1 MMHRHAR
8 QTLFLAALAAL
19 SLPTLGALRA
29 QSQTPPATSAPA
41 QAPAQ
46 VQAAA
51 PPAAAAP
58 ATIRRFARAANPIAL
73 AGVARPER
81 YMEAS
86 GRKAALLGRED
97 GSFEAWVYP
106 LKVLHDFRLSFG
118 VSEYADPIP
127 GASLASSVDVRPE
140 ASSVRYSHAAF
151 TVDATWLVPVN
162 EQGALVLLDVKTSEP
177 LKVVVKFRA
186 DLKPM
191 WPAALGGQYSYW
203 DNTLKAY
210 VAGEGSGKNAAIIG
224 SPFGVE
230 PPEQPAHNL
239 PDAPTQFTIV
249 ITPETAAKGLVPIVI
264 AASPEGLN
272 AAKATYQKLLTSA
285 ASLYAEAEQ
294 HYRHVR
300 EQLTSIN
307 SPDNRLDLAFEWGK
321 VALDKGFVCN
331 PTLGCGLIA
340 GLGPSGTSERPGFG
354 WFFGGDAFIN
364 SWAMTAYGDFSTVKQ
379 SLEFLRKRQRADGK
393 MMHELSQG
401 AAYIK
406 WFEDYPYGY
415 YHADTTPLYIT
426 AVRDYVRASG
436 DVALAK
442 DFWPSIKLAY
452 DYCLSTDE
460 DGDGLMDNTKAGL
473 AAVETGTLRRSDV
486 QTDVFLGAAWTEAAD
501 ATADLARMAD
511 DPFAA
516 KARETAI
523 KARTS
528 LNQRFLDD
536 QHRRI
541 YFAYMKDGKG
551 QAEPT
556 VWPGFGLWRG
566 VFDRQR
572 PSIEGALD
580 DLAGAG
586 LAADWGARM
595 LSTDSALY
603 SPLSY
608 NNGAV
613 WPFLTGF
620 AALALYQNGRPDA
633 AWEYLDGAADLAFLE
648 SRGYTAELFSGDRL
662 RSIDAAVPH
671 QLFATTGFVSTL
683 LRGLVGLDAL
693 PAGTHEGHAI
703 GERLL
708 IAPQLPPGWGY
719 LRLRNVRWHDITADI
734 AITRDELGYAV
745 SVVPKGGALPLEIHF
760 MMEPGAAIVMR
771 DARGKPIVATGDTS
785 RGAGAV
791 TVALA
796 TGPTTYS
803 VRFVPGIQVV
813 PIHSPMQ
820 LGDESS
826 RLRVIDARLVG
837 NVYTLRVEGR
847 RGRSYRVRLSAPY
860 AIEHIDGA
868 VVDRW
873 QGAADPNL
881 ASSRIL
887 QVDLPA
893 PDPAATGAKAGRND
907 WVARNIVIFLGARL
921 K

>member
-1 MMHRHAR
+1 MTDRYAR
-8 QTLFLAALAAL
+8 QTLLLAALASTL
-19 SLPTLGALRA
+19 LPSLGELRA
-29 QSQTPPATSAPA
+29 QSQAPPP
-41 QAPAQ
+41 P
-46 VQAAA
+46 A
-51 PPAAAAP
+51 PPAAASP
-58 ATIRRFARAANPIAL
+58 ATIPRFARAASPIAL
-73 AGVARPER
+73 SGVARPER

-118 VSEYADPIP
+118 VPQYADPIP
-127 GASLASSVDVRPE
+127 GASLASSVDIRPE
-140 ASSVRYSHAAF
+140 ASTVRYSHAAF
-151 TVDATWLVPVN
+151 TVDATWLVPLN
-162 EQGALVLLDVKTSEP
+162 EQGAIVLLDVRTSEP
-177 LKVVVKFRA
+177 LTLVVKFRV

-203 DNTLKAY
+203 DNSLKAY
-210 VAGEGSGKNAAIIG
+210 VAGEGSGKNAALIG
-224 SPFGVE
+224 SPFGVD

-239 PDAPTQFTIV
+239 PDAPTQFTIT

-264 AASPEGLN
+264 AASPEGLD
-272 AAKATYQKLLTSA
+272 AAKATYQKLLASA
-285 ASLYAEAEQ
+285 APLYAEAEQ
-294 HYRHVR
+294 HYRDVR
-300 EQLTSIN
+300 ERLTSIN
-307 SPDNRLDLAFEWGK
+307 TPDNRLNLAFEWGK

-331 PTLGCGLIA
+331 PQLGCGLIA

-379 SLEFLRKRQRADGK
+379 ALEFLRKRQRADGK

-401 AAYIK
+401 AGYIK

-436 DVALAK
+436 DSALAK
-442 DFWPSIKLAY
+442 SFWPSIKLAY
-452 DYCLSTDE
+452 DYCVSTDE

-473 AAVETGTLRRSDV
+473 AAVETGALRQRDV
-486 QTDVFLGAAWTEAAD
+486 LTDVFLGAAWAEAAD
-501 ATADLARMAD
+501 ATAELALVAGD
-511 DPFAA
+511 QFAGTA
-516 KARETAI
+516 GEAAI

-528 LNQRFLDD
+528 LNRRFLDD
-536 QHRRI
+536 QGRRI

-566 VFDRQR
+566 VFDYKR
-572 PSIEGALD
+572 PAVDGALD
-580 DLAGAG
+580 ELAGAG
-586 LAADWGARM
+586 VGTDWGARM
-595 LSTDSALY
+595 LSIDSALY
-603 SPLSY
+603 GPLSY

-620 AALALYQNGRPDA
+620 AALALYTNYRPDA
-633 AWEYLDGAADLAFLE
+633 AWGYLDGTADLTFLE
-648 SRGYTAELFSGDRL
+648 SRGYIAELFSGDRL

-693 PAGTHEGHAI
+693 RAETRAGVAI

-734 AITRDELGYAV
+734 AITRDESGYAV

-760 MMEPGAAIVMR
+760 MLEPGAEMR
-771 DARGKPIVATGDTS
+771 DTAGKLLETTGDVS
-785 RGAGAV
+785 RGTRASV
-791 TVALA
+791 VRLA

-803 VRFVPGIQVV
+803 VRFLPGVQVV
-813 PIHSPMQ
+813 PIHAPLQ

-837 NVYTLRVEGR
+837 KRYTLRVEGR
-847 RGRSYRVRLSAPY
+847 RGRSYQVRLSAPFV
-860 AIEHIDGA
+860 IERIDGA

-873 QGAADPNL
+873 QGAANPEL
-881 ASSRIL
+881 ASARIL
-887 QVDLPA
+887 QVDIPA
-893 PDPAATGAKAGRND
+893 SDPAAAGAKGRRGD
-907 WVARNIVIFLGARL
+907 WATRDIVITLGPRL

>member
-1 MMHRHAR
+1 MTDRCAR
-8 QTLFLAALAAL
+8 QTLLLAALASTL
-19 SLPTLGALRA
+19 LPSLGELRA
-29 QSQTPPATSAPA
+29 QSQAPPP
-41 QAPAQ
+41 P
-46 VQAAA
+46 A
-51 PPAAAAP
+51 PPAAASP
-58 ATIRRFARAANPIAL
+58 ATIPRFARAASPIAL
-73 AGVARPER
+73 SGVARPER

-118 VSEYADPIP
+118 VPQYADPIP
-127 GASLASSVDVRPE
+127 GASLASSVDIRPE
-140 ASSVRYSHAAF
+140 ASTVRYSHAAF
-151 TVDATWLVPVN
+151 TVDATWLVPLN
-162 EQGALVLLDVKTSEP
+162 EQGAIVLLDVRTSEP
-177 LKVVVKFRA
+177 LTLVVKFRV

-203 DNTLKAY
+203 DNALKAY
-210 VAGEGSGKNAAIIG
+210 VAGEGSGKNAALIG
-224 SPFGVE
+224 SPFGVD

-239 PDAPTQFTIV
+239 PDAPTQFTIT

-264 AASPEGLN
+264 AASPEGLD
-272 AAKATYQKLLTSA
+272 AAKATYQKLLASA
-285 ASLYAEAEQ
+285 APLYAEAEQ
-294 HYRHVR
+294 HYRDVR
-300 EQLTSIN
+300 ERLTSIN
-307 SPDNRLDLAFEWGK
+307 TPDNRLNLAFEWGK
-321 VALDKGFVCN
+321 VALVKGFVCN
-331 PTLGCGLIA
+331 PQLGCGLIA

-379 SLEFLRKRQRADGK
+379 ALEFLRKRQRADGK

-401 AAYIK
+401 AGYIK

-442 DFWPSIKLAY
+442 SFWPSIKLAY
-452 DYCLSTDE
+452 DYCVSTDE

-473 AAVETGTLRRSDV
+473 AAVETGALRQRDV
-486 QTDVFLGAAWTEAAD
+486 LTDVFLGAAWAEAAD
-501 ATADLARMAD
+501 ATAELALVAGD
-511 DPFAA
+511 QFAGTA
-516 KARETAI
+516 GEAAI

-528 LNQRFLDD
+528 LNRRFLDD
-536 QHRRI
+536 QGRRI

-566 VFDRQR
+566 VFDYKR
-572 PSIEGALD
+572 PAVDGALD
-580 DLAGAG
+580 ELAGAG
-586 LAADWGARM
+586 VGTDWGARM
-595 LSTDSALY
+595 LSIDSALY
-603 SPLSY
+603 GPLSY

-620 AALALYQNGRPDA
+620 AALALYSNNRPDA
-633 AWEYLDGAADLAFLE
+633 AWGYLDGTADLTFLE
-648 SRGYTAELFSGDRL
+648 SRGYIAELFSGDRL

-683 LRGLVGLDAL
+683 LRGLVGLHAL
-693 PAGTHEGHAI
+693 RAEMRAGAAI
-703 GERLL
+703 AERLL

-719 LRLRNVRWHDITADI
+719 FRLRNVRWHDITVDI
-734 AITRDELGYAV
+734 AITRDESGYAV

-760 MMEPGAAIVMR
+760 MLEPGAEMR
-771 DARGKPIVATGDTS
+771 DTAGKLLETTGDVS
-785 RGAGAV
+785 RGTRASV
-791 TVALA
+791 VRLA

-803 VRFVPGIQVV
+803 VRFLPGVQVV
-813 PIHSPMQ
+813 PIHAPLQ

-837 NVYTLRVEGR
+837 KRYTLRVEGR
-847 RGRSYRVRLSAPY
+847 RGRSYQVRLSAPFV
-860 AIEHIDGA
+860 IERIDGA

-873 QGAADPNL
+873 QGAANPDL
-881 ASSRIL
+881 ASARIL
-887 QVDLPA
+887 QVDIPA
-893 PDPAATGAKAGRND
+893 SDPAAAGAKGRRGD
-907 WVARNIVIFLGARL
+907 WATRDIVITLGPRL